1 MIFVTGGTGLLG
13 THLLYQLSK
22 EGKTVKAL
30 KRLGSDTSAVEEI
43 FKFYGDL
50 SLEQYS
56 RIEWVTGDVLDY
68 DSLTDALEG
77 VETIYH
83 TAAMVSFHS
92 PRHRDMWNINVEG
105 TKNLLDAAL
114 EKKVEVFC
122 HASSIA
128 TLGNSANG
136 SPITEEDLWQADDR
150 HSAYSRSKFRAEME
164 VWRASK
170 EGLNTVIVNPS
181 VIIGPGAKNSSSSKI
196 IQLAKSGLPFYTNGK
211 TGYVDVRDVARA
223 MIAFVENKIYG
234 ERFIIS
240 AENKS
245 AREMLSLMAAQLN
258 VKAPSIPAGAWMLWL
273 GMVANRLFAVMTGS
287 EPVLTRESIKSTM
300 GQSLYSSEKII
311 QQLDWNFTP
320 ITESVDNAIAF
331 YQQQNSK
338 V

>member
-13 THLLYQLSK
+13 THLLYQLTK
-22 EGKTVKAL
+22 EGQPVKAL
-30 KRLGSDTSAVEEI
+30 KRLGSDTSAVAEI
-43 FKFYGDL
+43 FKFYGDH
-50 SLEQYS
+50 SHEQYR
-56 RIEWVTGDVLDY
+56 RIQWVTGDVLDY
-68 DSLTDALEG
+68 YSLTDALEG
-77 VETIYH
+77 VDTIYH

-105 TKNLLDAAL
+105 TKNMLDAAL
-114 EKKVEVFC
+114 EKKVGVFC
-122 HASSIA
+122 HVSSIA

-136 SPITEEDLWQADDR
+136 LPITEEDLWQADDR

-181 VIIGPGAKNSSSSKI
+181 VIIGPGARNSSTSKI
-196 IQLAKSGLPFYTNGK
+196 IKLANSGLPFYTNGK
-211 TGYVDVRDVARA
+211 TGYVDAMDVARA
-223 MIAFVENKIYG
+223 TMALVANKVYG
-234 ERFIIS
+234 ERFILS

-245 AREMLSLMAAQLN
+245 AREMLGLMAGQLK
-258 VKAPSIPAGAWMLWL
+258 VKTPTIEAGGWMLWL
-273 GMVANRLFAVMTGS
+273 GMMTNRLFAVMTGR

-320 ITESVDNAIAF
+320 IHESVGNAIAF
-331 YQQQNSK
+331 YQQQKSQ